1 MKIALNLSDNGR
13 LLSATS
19 EEYASKDMQLVDALP
34 DGNIYEYRY
43 VDGVYIYDPLPVTEA
58 TPTET
63 EDIAA
68 MLIDHEYRLTLL
80 ELGISE

>member
-1 MKIALNLSDNGR
+1 MKIALNLSDDGR
-13 LLSATS
+13 ILSATS
-19 EEYASKDMQLVDALP
+19 EEYASKDMKLVDALP

-43 VDGVYIYDPLPVTEA
+43 MNGAYIYDPLPVPEAIPTEA
-58 TPTET
+58 

-68 MLIDHEYRLTLL
+68 MLVDHEYRLTLL